1 MRIFRAEVVSA
12 ERLTAGMIRIV
23 LGGPGV
29 ADFVSTGVG
38 DEYLR
43 VFLPAAGERQPV
55 VPVATETSWE
65 YPEGVTPSPMRTY
78 TVRATDPAAGTVTID
93 FVVHD
98 GGVAA
103 TWAQRAEV
111 GDVVGLN
118 SPTGLYAPPADLA
131 WQVLLADATGLPAV
145 GRLIEQAPAGV
156 RTRVVIEVPDE
167 SHRQDFAAHPDVEIA
182 WVYGG
187 NGHSQ
192 SRLEEVLRTIDLP
205 FGVGYVWF
213 AGEAAVLRAVRK
225 YLRHERGLPPTAY
238 KVIGYWTDKSEQWEA
253 KWESLDPSVR
263 AWIDNLWADEARDA
277 EEIEDEFFAKLESLG
292 L

>member
-1 MRIFRAEVVSA
+1 MRIYRAEVVSA

-23 LGGPGV
+23 LGGPDV
-29 ADFVSTGVG
+29 ADFVTTGVG

-43 VFLPAAGERQPV
+43 VFLPAAGEREPV
-55 VPVATETSWE
+55 LPTATDTSWE
-65 YPEGVTPSPMRTY
+65 YPPGVTASPMRTY
-78 TVRATDPAAGTVTID
+78 TVRAVDPAAGTLTID

-103 TWAQRAEV
+103 AWAQRAAA

-156 RTRVVIEVPDE
+156 RTRVVIEVLDE
-167 SHRQDFAAHPDVEIA
+167 SHRQDFGDNPDVEVA

-192 SRLEEVLRTIDLP
+192 SRLEELLRAIDLP
-205 FGVGYVWF
+205 EGSGYVWF
-213 AGEAAVLRAVRK
+213 AGETTVLRAVRT
-225 YLRHERGLPPTAY
+225 YLRHERGLGPSAY
-238 KVIGYWTDKSEQWEA
+238 KVIGYWTDKSEQWDE
-253 KWESLDPSVR
+253 KWQNLDPSVK
-263 AWIDNLWADEARDA
+263 AWIDTLWADEARDA

>member
-1 MRIFRAEVVSA
+1 MRIFRAQVVSA

-23 LGGPGV
+23 LGGPDV
-29 ADFVSTGVG
+29 AEFVSTGVG

-43 VFLPAAGERQPV
+43 VFLPAPGEREPV
-55 VPVATETSWE
+55 LPFATETSWD
-65 YPEGVTPSPMRTY
+65 YPEGVTASPMRTY
-78 TVRATDPAAGTVTID
+78 TVRSTDPQAGTVTID

-103 TWAQRAEV
+103 TWAQQAAP

-118 SPTGLYAPPADLA
+118 SPTGLYDPPADLA

-156 RTRVVIEVPDE
+156 RTRVVIEVLNE
-167 SHRQDFAAHPDVEIA
+167 THHQDFEAGPDVEIM

-187 NGHSQ
+187 NGR
-192 SRLEEVLRTIDLP
+192 SRSALEAVLRTIDLP
-205 FGVGYVWF
+205 TGTGYVWF
-213 AGEAAVLRAVRK
+213 AGETKVLRAVRS
-225 YLRHERGLPPTAY
+225 YLRHERGLAPGAY
-238 KVIGYWTDKSEQWEA
+238 KVIGYWTDKSEQWAER
-253 KWESLDPSVR
+253 WENLDPSVR
-263 AWIDNLWADEARDA
+263 AWIDNLWADETRDA